1 MPDSHNAATQSSGL
15 TLLLE
20 CVFFLG
26 ASFLFSVITWPAQ
39 KYMNLNKQTKRKKE
53 ENGEKQKMWEKKPVR
68 LIQFISERNFVYL
81 RCFLFQAD
89 LLQCCKCR
97 KCCLRKCTT
106 KAYRTGQR
114 RSGLTGGGQGDGREG
129 KGGCY
134 LRQPTQRCKWVTRLT
149 VLRGLAVTSTKQ
161 TQKNFY
167 DGEPSVTRF
176 RSRVLSAHVC
186 CPLFVSLTLFYKTS
200 SRLFSFSIFCDEYD
214 VIFV

>member
-1 MPDSHNAATQSSGL
+1 MERVAATNLMSHDTLASLTNNSAFPGPLFFSNIFFFPRASVLIIAVDLCLSFHLSCLWFFSLSFSSGTENGRTEGMPDSHNAATQSSGL

-39 KYMNLNKQTKRKKE
+39 KYINLNKQTRKKEKE

-89 LLQCCKCR
+89 LLRCCKCR

-114 RSGLTGGGQGDGREG
+114 SSGWTGGGQGDGREG
-129 KGGCY
+129 
-134 LRQPTQRCKWVTRLT
+134 
-149 VLRGLAVTSTKQ
+149 
-161 TQKNFY
+161 
-167 DGEPSVTRF
+167 
-176 RSRVLSAHVC
+176 
-186 CPLFVSLTLFYKTS
+186 
-200 SRLFSFSIFCDEYD
+200 
-214 VIFV
+214 